1 MGKMSSILL
10 ASAGHIDHGKTAL
23 IKALNGFEGD
33 STDEE
38 KRRGITI
45 DLSFSHLEKNGAN
58 IAFIDVPGHEN
69 LLKTMISGAF
79 GAQGALL
86 VVSST
91 EGLKAQSLEHI
102 KILEFLG
109 IKKIILCITK
119 CDIASKEQISHS
131 KSASLA
137 ELKKYDFD
145 VLKSFEL
152 SIFDSSSIEEL
163 RQFLLAL
170 RIENTQN
177 SCLPRYYI
185 DRLFN
190 IKGAGLVATGTL
202 LGSSIELGGK
212 LYDYDAGVEFSIR
225 SMQVHDKPVSVV
237 NNAQRVAINIS
248 SPLAH
253 KIKKG
258 DFISKKGN
266 FRGFKELDCVFFGSI
281 THGAEVSLCIGTK
294 SINAKASVLSSK
306 KEGEKN
312 ESYFI
317 TLKLDKEVFA
327 SFDERF
333 VLLGGGAL
341 LGGGRVLNPISEPLK
356 KRAKIELLTMLLEH
370 DFLGAFELLKN
381 THEKGFGLLCAAQR
395 FGILPSSALKIAKEL
410 KNAII
415 DEDEL
420 NVYDASAKESLK
432 DFVRFIISKN
442 ELAMFSASSV
452 ALKLPW
458 ASKMLAQM
466 TIDEMKSELDFE
478 NGLYFKKGADFSKLK
493 ESLEEGILRE
503 IERGELAPLAPYNIY
518 DIFECDRKAGDDALK
533 RLTARGVV
541 VRLEHNLFI
550 SAKNL
555 DLAKKRLFELI
566 ARDGYADVSNAKDF
580 LNLSRK
586 YTIAYLEAL
595 DNDERIEK
603 IENKRVLKS

>member
-1 MGKMSSILL
+1 M
-10 ASAGHIDHGKTAL
+10 
-23 IKALNGFEGD
+23 
-33 STDEE
+33 
-38 KRRGITI
+38 
-45 DLSFSHLEKNGAN
+45 
-58 IAFIDVPGHEN
+58 
-69 LLKTMISGAF
+69 
-79 GAQGALL
+79 
-86 VVSST
+86 
-91 EGLKAQSLEHI
+91 
-102 KILEFLG
+102 
-109 IKKIILCITK
+109 
-119 CDIASKEQISHS
+119 
-131 KSASLA
+131 
-137 ELKKYDFD
+137 
-145 VLKSFEL
+145 
-152 SIFDSSSIEEL
+152 
-163 RQFLLAL
+163 LAL

-225 SMQVHDKPVSVV
+225 SMQVHDKPVSVA

-356 KRAKIELLTMLLEH
+356 KRAKIELLTMLLER

-420 NVYDASAKESLK
+420 NVYDTSAKESLK
-432 DFVRFIISKN
+432 DFIRFIISKN

-458 ASKMLAQM
+458 ASKMLAGM
-466 TIDEMKSELDFE
+466 AIDEMKSELDFE

>member
-152 SIFDSSSIEEL
+152 SIFDSSSIEAL
-163 RQFLLAL
+163 RKFLLAL
-170 RIENTQN
+170 RIENAQN

-185 DRLFN
+185 DRLFS

-212 LYDYDAGVEFSIR
+212 LYDYDAGVEFGIR
-225 SMQVHDKPVSVV
+225 SMQVHDKPVSVA

-381 THEKGFGLLCAAQR
+381 MHEKGFGLLCAAQR

-420 NVYDASAKESLK
+420 NVYDTSAKESLK
-432 DFVRFIISKN
+432 DFIRFIISKN

-541 VRLEHNLFI
+541 IRLEHNLFI

-555 DLAKKRLFELI
+555 DLAKKRLLELI

>member
-1 MGKMSSILL
+1 MSSILL

-86 VVSST
+86 VVSSA

-131 KSASLA
+131 KYTSLA

-152 SIFDSSSIEEL
+152 SIFDSSSIEAL

-170 RIENTQN
+170 RIKNTQN

-212 LYDYDAGVEFSIR
+212 LYDYDAGVELGIR
-225 SMQVHDKPVSVV
+225 SMQVHDKPVSVA

-294 SINAKASVLSSK
+294 SINAKASVLLGK

-317 TLKLDKEVFA
+317 SLKLDKEVFA

-341 LGGGRVLNPISEPLK
+341 LGGGRVLNPVSKKKK
-356 KRAKIELLTMLLEH
+356 KRAKIELLTMLLER
-370 DFLGAFELLKN
+370 DFLAAFELLKN
-381 THEKGFGLLCAAQR
+381 THKKGFGLLCAAQR

-420 NVYDASAKESLK
+420 NVYDTSAKESLK
-432 DFVRFIISKN
+432 DFIRFIISKN

-458 ASKMLAQM
+458 ASKMLAGM
-466 TIDEMKSELDFE
+466 AIDEMKSELDFE

-555 DLAKKRLFELI
+555 ALAKKRLFELI

>member
-1 MGKMSSILL
+1 MSSILL

-45 DLSFSHLEKNGAN
+45 DLSFSHLEKDGAN

-137 ELKKYDFD
+137 ELRKYDFD

-152 SIFDSSSIEEL
+152 SIFDSSSIEAL

-170 RIENTQN
+170 RIENAQN

-212 LYDYDAGVEFSIR
+212 LYDYDAGVELGIR
-225 SMQVHDKPVSVV
+225 SMQVHDKPVSVA

-356 KRAKIELLTMLLEH
+356 KRVKIELLTMLLER

-432 DFVRFIISKN
+432 DFIRFIISKN

-466 TIDEMKSELDFE
+466 AIDEMKSELDFE

-533 RLTARGVV
+533 RLTARGAV

-555 DLAKKRLFELI
+555 DLAKKRLLELI

-603 IENKRVLKS
+603 IENKRVLKF

>member
-1 MGKMSSILL
+1 MSSILL

-152 SIFDSSSIEEL
+152 SIFDSSSIEAL

-170 RIENTQN
+170 RIENAQN

-225 SMQVHDKPVSVV
+225 SMQVHDKPVSVA

-294 SINAKASVLSSK
+294 SINAKVSVLSSK

-356 KRAKIELLTMLLEH
+356 KRAKIELLTMLLEY
-370 DFLGAFELLKN
+370 DFLAAFELLKN

-420 NVYDASAKESLK
+420 NVYDTSAKESLK
-432 DFVRFIISKN
+432 DFIRFIISKN

-458 ASKMLAQM
+458 ASKMLAGM
-466 TIDEMKSELDFE
+466 AIDEMKSELDFE

-541 VRLEHNLFI
+541 IRLEHNLFI

-555 DLAKKRLFELI
+555 GLAKKRLLELI

>member
-1 MGKMSSILL
+1 MSSILL

-131 KSASLA
+131 KYTSLA
-137 ELKKYDFD
+137 ELRKYDFD

-152 SIFDSSSIEEL
+152 SIFDSSSIEAL

-170 RIENTQN
+170 RIKNTQN

-185 DRLFN
+185 DRLFS

-202 LGSSIELGGK
+202 LGSNIELGGK
-212 LYDYDAGVEFSIR
+212 LYDYDASVELSIR
-225 SMQVHDKPVSVV
+225 SMQVHDKPVSVA

-294 SINAKASVLSSK
+294 SINAKASVLLGK

-317 TLKLDKEVFA
+317 SLKLNKEVFA

-333 VLLGGGAL
+333 VLLGGSSL

-356 KRAKIELLTMLLEH
+356 KRAKIQLLTMLLER
-370 DFLGAFELLKN
+370 DFLAAFELLKN
-381 THEKGFGLLCAAQR
+381 THKKGFGLLCSAQR

-420 NVYDASAKESLK
+420 NVYDTSAKESLK
-432 DFVRFIISKN
+432 DFIRFIISKN
-442 ELAMFSASSV
+442 ELAMLSASSV

-466 TIDEMKSELDFE
+466 AIDEMKSELDFE

-503 IERGELAPLAPYNIY
+503 IERGVLAPLAPYNIY
-518 DIFECDRKAGDDALK
+518 DVFECDRKAGDDALK

-555 DLAKKRLFELI
+555 DLAKKCLFELI

-586 YTIAYLEAL
+586 YTIAYLEVL

>member
-1 MGKMSSILL
+1 MSSILL

-137 ELKKYDFD
+137 ELRKYDFD

-152 SIFDSSSIEEL
+152 SIFDSSSIEAL

-212 LYDYDAGVEFSIR
+212 LYDYDAGVEFGIR
-225 SMQVHDKPVSVV
+225 SMQVHDKPVSVA

-370 DFLGAFELLKN
+370 DFLAAFELLKN

-420 NVYDASAKESLK
+420 NVYDTSAKESLK
-432 DFVRFIISKN
+432 DFIRFIISKN

-458 ASKMLAQM
+458 ASKMLAGM
-466 TIDEMKSELDFE
+466 AIDEMKSELDFE

-518 DIFECDRKAGDDALK
+518 DIFECDRKAGDDVLK

-541 VRLEHNLFI
+541 VRLEYNLFI

>member
-1 MGKMSSILL
+1 MSSILL

-137 ELKKYDFD
+137 ELRKYDFD

-152 SIFDSSSIEEL
+152 SIFDSSSIDEL

-170 RIENTQN
+170 RIENAQN

-212 LYDYDAGVEFSIR
+212 LYDYDAGVELGIR
-225 SMQVHDKPVSVV
+225 SMQVHDKPVSVA

-356 KRAKIELLTMLLEH
+356 KRVKIELLTMLLER

-432 DFVRFIISKN
+432 DFIRFIISKN

-466 TIDEMKSELDFE
+466 AIDEMKSELDFE

-533 RLTARGVV
+533 RLTARGAV

-555 DLAKKRLFELI
+555 DLAKKRLLELI

-603 IENKRVLKS
+603 IENKRVLKF

>member
-1 MGKMSSILL
+1 MSSILL

-79 GAQGALL
+79 GAECALL

-137 ELKKYDFD
+137 ELRKYDFD

-152 SIFDSSSIEEL
+152 SIFDSSSIEAL
-163 RQFLLAL
+163 RQFLFAL

-212 LYDYDAGVEFSIR
+212 LYDYDAGVELGIR
-225 SMQVHDKPVSVV
+225 SMQVHDKPVSVA

-370 DFLGAFELLKN
+370 DFLAAFELLKN

-420 NVYDASAKESLK
+420 NVYDTSAKESLK
-432 DFVRFIISKN
+432 DFIRFIISKN

-458 ASKMLAQM
+458 ASKMLAGM
-466 TIDEMKSELDFE
+466 AIDEMKSELDFE

-555 DLAKKRLFELI
+555 ELAKKRLFELI

>member
-1 MGKMSSILL
+1 MSSILL

-131 KSASLA
+131 KYTSLA
-137 ELKKYDFD
+137 ELRKYDFD

-152 SIFDSSSIEEL
+152 SIFDSSSIEAL

-170 RIENTQN
+170 RIKNTQN

-225 SMQVHDKPVSVV
+225 SMQVHDKPVSVA

-294 SINAKASVLSSK
+294 SINAKVSVLLGK

-317 TLKLDKEVFA
+317 SLKLDKEVFA

-333 VLLGGGAL
+333 VLLGGRAL

-356 KRAKIELLTMLLEH
+356 KRAKIQLLTMLLEH

-381 THEKGFGLLCAAQR
+381 THKKGFGLLCSAQR

-420 NVYDASAKESLK
+420 NVYDTSAKESLK
-432 DFVRFIISKN
+432 DFIRFIISKN

-503 IERGELAPLAPYNIY
+503 IERGVLAPLAPYNIY

-586 YTIAYLEAL
+586 YTIAYLQAL

>member
-1 MGKMSSILL
+1 MSSILL

-137 ELKKYDFD
+137 ELRKYDFD

-152 SIFDSSSIEEL
+152 SIFDSSSIEAL

-170 RIENTQN
+170 RIENAQN

-185 DRLFN
+185 DRLFS

-212 LYDYDAGVEFSIR
+212 LYDYDAGVEFGIR
-225 SMQVHDKPVSVV
+225 SMQVHDKPVSVA

-294 SINAKASVLSSK
+294 SINAKASVLLGK

-356 KRAKIELLTMLLEH
+356 KRAKIQLLTMLLER

-420 NVYDASAKESLK
+420 NVYDTSAKESLK
-432 DFVRFIISKN
+432 DFIRFIISKN

-458 ASKMLAQM
+458 ASKMLAGM
-466 TIDEMKSELDFE
+466 AIDEMKSELDFE

-555 DLAKKRLFELI
+555 DLAKKRLLELI
-566 ARDGYADVSNAKDF
+566 SRDGYADVSNAKDF

>member
-1 MGKMSSILL
+1 MSSILL

-45 DLSFSHLEKNGAN
+45 DLSFSHLEKDGAN

-170 RIENTQN
+170 RIENAQN

-212 LYDYDAGVEFSIR
+212 LYDYDAGVELGIR
-225 SMQVHDKPVSVV
+225 SMQVHDKPVSVA

-420 NVYDASAKESLK
+420 NVYDTSAKESLK
-432 DFVRFIISKN
+432 DFIRFIISKN

-458 ASKMLAQM
+458 ASKILAGM
-466 TIDEMKSELDFE
+466 AIDEMKSELDFE

-555 DLAKKRLFELI
+555 ALAKKRLLELI
-566 ARDGYADVSNAKDF
+566 SRDGYADVSNAKDF

-595 DNDERIEK
+595 DNDKRIEK

>member
-1 MGKMSSILL
+1 MSSILL

-45 DLSFSHLEKNGAN
+45 DLSFSHLEKDGAN

-131 KSASLA
+131 KSTSLA

-152 SIFDSSSIEEL
+152 SIFDSSSIEAL

-170 RIENTQN
+170 RIENAQN

-212 LYDYDAGVEFSIR
+212 LYDYDAGVELGIR
-225 SMQVHDKPVSVV
+225 SMQVHDKPVSVA

-356 KRAKIELLTMLLEH
+356 KRVKIELLTMLLER

-432 DFVRFIISKN
+432 DFIRFIISKN

-466 TIDEMKSELDFE
+466 AIDEMKSELDFE

-533 RLTARGVV
+533 RLTARGAV

-555 DLAKKRLFELI
+555 DLAKKRLLELI

-603 IENKRVLKS
+603 IENKRVLKF

>member
-1 MGKMSSILL
+1 MSSILL

-137 ELKKYDFD
+137 ELRKYDFD

-152 SIFDSSSIEEL
+152 SIFDSSSIEAL

-170 RIENTQN
+170 RIENAQN

-212 LYDYDAGVEFSIR
+212 LYDYDAGVEFGIR
-225 SMQVHDKPVSVV
+225 SMQVHDKPVSVA

-420 NVYDASAKESLK
+420 NVYDTSAKESVK
-432 DFVRFIISKN
+432 DFIRFIISKN

-466 TIDEMKSELDFE
+466 AIDEMKSELDFE

-555 DLAKKRLFELI
+555 DLAKKCLLELI

>member
-1 MGKMSSILL
+1 MSSILL

-170 RIENTQN
+170 RIENAQN

-202 LGSSIELGGK
+202 LGSSIELGGR
-212 LYDYDAGVEFSIR
+212 LYDYDAGVEFGIR
-225 SMQVHDKPVSVV
+225 SMQVHDKPVSVA

-266 FRGFKELDCVFFGSI
+266 FRGFRELDCVFFGSI

-370 DFLGAFELLKN
+370 DFLAAFELLKN

-420 NVYDASAKESLK
+420 NVYDTSAKESLK
-432 DFVRFIISKN
+432 DFIRFIISKN

-458 ASKMLAQM
+458 ASKMLAGM
-466 TIDEMKSELDFE
+466 AIDEMKSELDFE

>member
-1 MGKMSSILL
+1 MSSILL

-119 CDIASKEQISHS
+119 CDIASKEQISYS

-170 RIENTQN
+170 RIENAQN

-212 LYDYDAGVEFSIR
+212 LYDYDVGVELGIR
-225 SMQVHDKPVSVV
+225 SMQVHDKPVSVA

-420 NVYDASAKESLK
+420 NVYDTSAKESLK
-432 DFVRFIISKN
+432 DFIRFIISKN

-458 ASKMLAQM
+458 TSKMLAGM
-466 TIDEMKSELDFE
+466 AINEMKSELDFE
-478 NGLYFKKGADFSKLK
+478 NGLYFKKGADFSQLK

-555 DLAKKRLFELI
+555 ELAKKRLLELI
-566 ARDGYADVSNAKDF
+566 VRDGYADVSNAKDF

>member
-1 MGKMSSILL
+1 MSSILL

-131 KSASLA
+131 KYTSLA
-137 ELKKYDFD
+137 ELRKYDFD

-152 SIFDSSSIEEL
+152 SIFDSSSIEAL

-170 RIENTQN
+170 RIKNMQS

-185 DRLFN
+185 DRLFS

-202 LGSSIELGGK
+202 LGSNIELGGK
-212 LYDYDAGVEFSIR
+212 LYDYDAGVELGIR
-225 SMQVHDKPVSVV
+225 SMQVHDKPVSVA

-370 DFLGAFELLKN
+370 DFLAAFELLKN

-420 NVYDASAKESLK
+420 NVYDTSAKESLK
-432 DFVRFIISKN
+432 DFIRFIISKN

-466 TIDEMKSELDFE
+466 AIDEMKSELDFE

-503 IERGELAPLAPYNIY
+503 IERGVLAPLAHYNIY

-555 DLAKKRLFELI
+555 DLAKKCLFELI

-586 YTIAYLEAL
+586 YTIAYLEVL

>member
-1 MGKMSSILL
+1 M
-10 ASAGHIDHGKTAL
+10 
-23 IKALNGFEGD
+23 
-33 STDEE
+33 
-38 KRRGITI
+38 
-45 DLSFSHLEKNGAN
+45 
-58 IAFIDVPGHEN
+58 
-69 LLKTMISGAF
+69 
-79 GAQGALL
+79 
-86 VVSST
+86 
-91 EGLKAQSLEHI
+91 
-102 KILEFLG
+102 
-109 IKKIILCITK
+109 
-119 CDIASKEQISHS
+119 
-131 KSASLA
+131 
-137 ELKKYDFD
+137 
-145 VLKSFEL
+145 
-152 SIFDSSSIEEL
+152 
-163 RQFLLAL
+163 
-170 RIENTQN
+170 
-177 SCLPRYYI
+177 
-185 DRLFN
+185 
-190 IKGAGLVATGTL
+190 
-202 LGSSIELGGK
+202 
-212 LYDYDAGVEFSIR
+212 
-225 SMQVHDKPVSVV
+225 
-237 NNAQRVAINIS
+237 
-248 SPLAH
+248 
-253 KIKKG
+253 
-258 DFISKKGN
+258 
-266 FRGFKELDCVFFGSI
+266 FFGSI

-294 SINAKASVLSSK
+294 SINAKVSVLSSK

-432 DFVRFIISKN
+432 DFIRFIISKN

-458 ASKMLAQM
+458 ASKMLAGM
-466 TIDEMKSELDFE
+466 AIDEMKSELDFE

-541 VRLEHNLFI
+541 IRLEHNLFI

-555 DLAKKRLFELI
+555 DLAKKRLLELI

>member
-1 MGKMSSILL
+1 MSSILL

-152 SIFDSSSIEEL
+152 SIFDSSSIEAL

-170 RIENTQN
+170 RIENAQN

-212 LYDYDAGVEFSIR
+212 LYDYDAGVEFGIR
-225 SMQVHDKPVSVV
+225 SMQVHDKPVSVA

-356 KRAKIELLTMLLEH
+356 KRAKIELLTMLLEY

-381 THEKGFGLLCAAQR
+381 THEKGFGLLCSAQR

-420 NVYDASAKESLK
+420 NVYDTSAKESLK
-432 DFVRFIISKN
+432 DFIRFIISKN

-458 ASKMLAQM
+458 ASKMLAGM
-466 TIDEMKSELDFE
+466 AIDEMKSELDFE

-518 DIFECDRKAGDDALK
+518 DIFECDRKAGDDVLK

-555 DLAKKRLFELI
+555 DLAKKRLLELI
-566 ARDGYADVSNAKDF
+566 SRDGYADVSNAKDF

>member
-1 MGKMSSILL
+1 MSSILL

-137 ELKKYDFD
+137 ELRKYDFD

-163 RQFLLAL
+163 RQFLFAL

-202 LGSSIELGGK
+202 LGSNIELGGN
-212 LYDYDAGVEFSIR
+212 LYDYDAGVELGIR
-225 SMQVHDKPVSVV
+225 SMQVHDKPVSVA

-266 FRGFKELDCVFFGSI
+266 FRGFKELDCGFFGSI

-420 NVYDASAKESLK
+420 NVYDTSAKESLK
-432 DFVRFIISKN
+432 DFIRFIISKN

-458 ASKMLAQM
+458 ASKMLAKRA
-466 TIDEMKSELDFE
+466 IDEMKSELDFE

-503 IERGELAPLAPYNIY
+503 IERGVLAPLAPYNIY

-555 DLAKKRLFELI
+555 DLAKKRLLELI

>member
-1 MGKMSSILL
+1 MSSILL

-131 KSASLA
+131 KYTSLA
-137 ELKKYDFD
+137 ELRKYDFD

-152 SIFDSSSIEEL
+152 SIFDSSSIEAL
-163 RQFLLAL
+163 RQFLFAL

-212 LYDYDAGVEFSIR
+212 LYDYDAGVEFGIR
-225 SMQVHDKPVSVV
+225 SMQVHDKPVSVA

-370 DFLGAFELLKN
+370 DFLAAFELLKN

-420 NVYDASAKESLK
+420 NVYDTSAKESLK
-432 DFVRFIISKN
+432 DFIRFIISKN

-458 ASKMLAQM
+458 ASKMLAGM
-466 TIDEMKSELDFE
+466 AIDEMKSELDFE

-518 DIFECDRKAGDDALK
+518 DIFECDRKAGDDVLK

>member
-1 MGKMSSILL
+1 M
-10 ASAGHIDHGKTAL
+10 
-23 IKALNGFEGD
+23 
-33 STDEE
+33 
-38 KRRGITI
+38 
-45 DLSFSHLEKNGAN
+45 
-58 IAFIDVPGHEN
+58 
-69 LLKTMISGAF
+69 
-79 GAQGALL
+79 
-86 VVSST
+86 
-91 EGLKAQSLEHI
+91 
-102 KILEFLG
+102 
-109 IKKIILCITK
+109 
-119 CDIASKEQISHS
+119 
-131 KSASLA
+131 
-137 ELKKYDFD
+137 
-145 VLKSFEL
+145 
-152 SIFDSSSIEEL
+152 
-163 RQFLLAL
+163 LAL
-170 RIENTQN
+170 RIENAQN

-212 LYDYDAGVEFSIR
+212 LYDYDAGVELGIR
-225 SMQVHDKPVSVV
+225 SMQVHDKPVSVA

-281 THGAEVSLCIGTK
+281 THGVEVSLCIGTK

-356 KRAKIELLTMLLEH
+356 KRAKIELLTMLLER
-370 DFLGAFELLKN
+370 DFLAAFELLKN
-381 THEKGFGLLCAAQR
+381 THKKGFGLLCSAQR

-420 NVYDASAKESLK
+420 NVYDTSAKESLK
-432 DFVRFIISKN
+432 DFIRFIISKN

-458 ASKMLAQM
+458 ASKMLAGM
-466 TIDEMKSELDFE
+466 AIDEMKSELDFE

-555 DLAKKRLFELI
+555 ELAKKRLLELI

>member
-1 MGKMSSILL
+1 MSSILL

-152 SIFDSSSIEEL
+152 SIFDSSSIEAL

-212 LYDYDAGVEFSIR
+212 LYDYDAGVEFGIR
-225 SMQVHDKPVSVV
+225 SMQVHDKPVSVA

-294 SINAKASVLSSK
+294 SINAKVSVLSSK

-333 VLLGGGAL
+333 VLLGSGAL

-370 DFLGAFELLKN
+370 DFLSAFELLKN

-420 NVYDASAKESLK
+420 NVYDTSAKESLK
-432 DFVRFIISKN
+432 DFIRFIISKN

-466 TIDEMKSELDFE
+466 AIDEMKSELDFE

-555 DLAKKRLFELI
+555 ALAKKRLLELI
-566 ARDGYADVSNAKDF
+566 TRDGYADVSNAKDF

>member
-1 MGKMSSILL
+1 MSSILL

-152 SIFDSSSIEEL
+152 SIFDSSSIEAL

-170 RIENTQN
+170 RIENAQN

-212 LYDYDAGVEFSIR
+212 LYDYDAGVELGIR
-225 SMQVHDKPVSVV
+225 SMQVHDKPVSVA

-294 SINAKASVLSSK
+294 SINAKASVLLGK
-306 KEGEKN
+306 KDGEKN

-317 TLKLDKEVFA
+317 SLKLDKEVFA

-370 DFLGAFELLKN
+370 DFLAAFELLKN

-415 DEDEL
+415 DKDEL
-420 NVYDASAKESLK
+420 NVYDTSAKESLK
-432 DFVRFIISKN
+432 DFIRFIISKN

-458 ASKMLAQM
+458 ASKMLAGM
-466 TIDEMKSELDFE
+466 AIDEMKSELDFE

-566 ARDGYADVSNAKDF
+566 ERDGYADVSNAKDF

>member
-1 MGKMSSILL
+1 MSSILL

-45 DLSFSHLEKNGAN
+45 DLSFSHLKKNGAN

-137 ELKKYDFD
+137 ELRKYDFD

-163 RQFLLAL
+163 RQFLFAL

-212 LYDYDAGVEFSIR
+212 LYDYDAGVELGIR
-225 SMQVHDKPVSVV
+225 SMQVHDKPVSVA

-370 DFLGAFELLKN
+370 DFLGAFEQLKN

-420 NVYDASAKESLK
+420 NVYDTSAKESLK
-432 DFVRFIISKN
+432 DFIRFIISKN

-458 ASKMLAQM
+458 ASKMLAGM
-466 TIDEMKSELDFE
+466 AIDEMKSELDFK

>member
-1 MGKMSSILL
+1 MSSILL

-131 KSASLA
+131 KYTSLA

-152 SIFDSSSIEEL
+152 SIFDSSSIEAL
-163 RQFLLAL
+163 RQFLFAL
-170 RIENTQN
+170 RIENAQN

-225 SMQVHDKPVSVV
+225 SMQVHDKPVSVA

-370 DFLGAFELLKN
+370 DFLAAFELLKN

-432 DFVRFIISKN
+432 DFIRFIISKN

-458 ASKMLAQM
+458 ASKMLAGM
-466 TIDEMKSELDFE
+466 AIDEMKSELDFE

-586 YTIAYLEAL
+586 YTIAYLEVL

>member
-1 MGKMSSILL
+1 MSSILL

-137 ELKKYDFD
+137 ELRKYDFD

-152 SIFDSSSIEEL
+152 SIFDSSSIDEL

-170 RIENTQN
+170 RIENAQN

-185 DRLFN
+185 DRLFS

-212 LYDYDAGVEFSIR
+212 LYDYDAGVEFGIR
-225 SMQVHDKPVSVV
+225 SMQVHDKPVSVA

-370 DFLGAFELLKN
+370 DFLAAFELLKN

-420 NVYDASAKESLK
+420 NVYDTSAKESLK
-432 DFVRFIISKN
+432 DFIRFIISKN

-458 ASKMLAQM
+458 ASKMLAGM
-466 TIDEMKSELDFE
+466 AIDEMKSELDFE

-603 IENKRVLKS
+603 IENKRVLKY

>member
-1 MGKMSSILL
+1 MSSILL

-45 DLSFSHLEKNGAN
+45 DLSFSHLEKDGAN

-137 ELKKYDFD
+137 ELRKYDFD

-152 SIFDSSSIEEL
+152 SIFDSSSIDEL

-170 RIENTQN
+170 RIENAQN

-212 LYDYDAGVEFSIR
+212 LYDYDAGVELGIR
-225 SMQVHDKPVSVV
+225 SMQVHDKPVSVA

-356 KRAKIELLTMLLEH
+356 KRVKIELLTMLLER

-432 DFVRFIISKN
+432 DFIRFIISKN

-466 TIDEMKSELDFE
+466 AIDEMKSELDFE

-533 RLTARGVV
+533 RLTARGAV

-555 DLAKKRLFELI
+555 DLAKKRLLELI

-603 IENKRVLKS
+603 IENKRVLKF

>member
-1 MGKMSSILL
+1 M
-10 ASAGHIDHGKTAL
+10 
-23 IKALNGFEGD
+23 
-33 STDEE
+33 
-38 KRRGITI
+38 
-45 DLSFSHLEKNGAN
+45 
-58 IAFIDVPGHEN
+58 
-69 LLKTMISGAF
+69 
-79 GAQGALL
+79 
-86 VVSST
+86 
-91 EGLKAQSLEHI
+91 
-102 KILEFLG
+102 
-109 IKKIILCITK
+109 
-119 CDIASKEQISHS
+119 
-131 KSASLA
+131 
-137 ELKKYDFD
+137 
-145 VLKSFEL
+145 
-152 SIFDSSSIEEL
+152 
-163 RQFLLAL
+163 
-170 RIENTQN
+170 
-177 SCLPRYYI
+177 
-185 DRLFN
+185 
-190 IKGAGLVATGTL
+190 
-202 LGSSIELGGK
+202 
-212 LYDYDAGVEFSIR
+212 
-225 SMQVHDKPVSVV
+225 
-237 NNAQRVAINIS
+237 
-248 SPLAH
+248 
-253 KIKKG
+253 
-258 DFISKKGN
+258 
-266 FRGFKELDCVFFGSI
+266 FFGSI

-333 VLLGGGAL
+333 VLLGGRAL
-341 LGGGRVLNPISEPLK
+341 LGGGRVLNPVSEPLK
-356 KRAKIELLTMLLEH
+356 KRAKIQLLTMLLER
-370 DFLGAFELLKN
+370 DFLAAFELLKN
-381 THEKGFGLLCAAQR
+381 THKKGFGLLCSAQR

-420 NVYDASAKESLK
+420 NVYDTSAKESLK
-432 DFVRFIISKN
+432 DFIRFIISKN

-466 TIDEMKSELDFE
+466 AIDEMKSELDFE

-555 DLAKKRLFELI
+555 DLAKKCLFELI

>member
-1 MGKMSSILL
+1 MSSILL

-152 SIFDSSSIEEL
+152 SIFDSSSIEAL

-212 LYDYDAGVEFSIR
+212 LYDYDAGVELGIR
-225 SMQVHDKPVSVV
+225 SMQVHDKPVSVA

-306 KEGEKN
+306 KDGEKN

-370 DFLGAFELLKN
+370 DFLAAFELLKN

-420 NVYDASAKESLK
+420 NVYDTSAKESLK
-432 DFVRFIISKN
+432 DFIRFIISKN

-466 TIDEMKSELDFE
+466 AIDEMKSELDFE

-518 DIFECDRKAGDDALK
+518 DIFECDRKAGDDVLK
-533 RLTARGVV
+533 KLTARGVV
-541 VRLEHNLFI
+541 VRIEHNLFI
-550 SAKNL
+550 GAKNL

-586 YTIAYLEAL
+586 YTIAYLEVL

>member
-1 MGKMSSILL
+1 MSSILL

-131 KSASLA
+131 KYTSLA
-137 ELKKYDFD
+137 ELRKYDFD

-152 SIFDSSSIEEL
+152 SIFDSSSIEAL

-170 RIENTQN
+170 RIKNTQN

-185 DRLFN
+185 DRLFS

-202 LGSSIELGGK
+202 LGSNIELGGK
-212 LYDYDAGVEFSIR
+212 LYDYDASVELSIR
-225 SMQVHDKPVSVV
+225 SMQVHDKPVSVA

-248 SPLAH
+248 SSLAH

-294 SINAKASVLSSK
+294 SINAKASVLLGK

-317 TLKLDKEVFA
+317 SLKLDKEVFA

-333 VLLGGGAL
+333 VLLGGSSL

-356 KRAKIELLTMLLEH
+356 KRAKIELLTMLLER
-370 DFLGAFELLKN
+370 DFLAAFELLKN
-381 THEKGFGLLCAAQR
+381 THKKGFGLLCSAQR

-420 NVYDASAKESLK
+420 NVYDTSAKESLK
-432 DFVRFIISKN
+432 DFIRFIISKN
-442 ELAMFSASSV
+442 ELAMLSASSV

-458 ASKMLAQM
+458 ASKMLAGM
-466 TIDEMKSELDFE
+466 AIDEMKNELDFE

-586 YTIAYLEAL
+586 YTIAYLEVL

>member
-1 MGKMSSILL
+1 MSSILL

-131 KSASLA
+131 KYTSLA
-137 ELKKYDFD
+137 ELRKYDFD

-152 SIFDSSSIEEL
+152 SIFDSSSIEAL

-170 RIENTQN
+170 RIKNTQN

-185 DRLFN
+185 DRLFS

-202 LGSSIELGGK
+202 LGSNIELGGK
-212 LYDYDAGVEFSIR
+212 LYDYDASVELSIR
-225 SMQVHDKPVSVV
+225 SMQVHDKPVSVA

-294 SINAKASVLSSK
+294 SINAKASVLLGK

-317 TLKLDKEVFA
+317 SLKLDKEVFA

-333 VLLGGGAL
+333 VLLGGSSL

-356 KRAKIELLTMLLEH
+356 KRAKIQLLTMLLER
-370 DFLGAFELLKN
+370 DFLAAFELLKN
-381 THEKGFGLLCAAQR
+381 THKKGFGLLCSAQR

-420 NVYDASAKESLK
+420 NVYDTSAKESLK
-432 DFVRFIISKN
+432 DFIRFIISKN
-442 ELAMFSASSV
+442 ELAMLSASSV

-466 TIDEMKSELDFE
+466 AIDEMKSELDFE

-503 IERGELAPLAPYNIY
+503 IERGVLAPLAPYNIY

-555 DLAKKRLFELI
+555 DLAKKCLFELI

-586 YTIAYLEAL
+586 YTIAYLEVL

>member
-152 SIFDSSSIEEL
+152 SIFDSSSIEAL

-170 RIENTQN
+170 RIENAQN

-212 LYDYDAGVEFSIR
+212 LYDYDAGVEFGIR
-225 SMQVHDKPVSVV
+225 SMQVHDKPVSVA

-356 KRAKIELLTMLLEH
+356 KRAKIELLTMLLEY

-381 THEKGFGLLCAAQR
+381 THEKGFGLLCSAQR

-420 NVYDASAKESLK
+420 NVYDTSAKESLK
-432 DFVRFIISKN
+432 DFIRFIISKN

-458 ASKMLAQM
+458 ASKMLAGM
-466 TIDEMKSELDFE
+466 AIDEMKSELDFE

-518 DIFECDRKAGDDALK
+518 DIFECDRKAGDDVLK

-555 DLAKKRLFELI
+555 DLAKKRLLELI
-566 ARDGYADVSNAKDF
+566 SRDGYADVSNAKDF

>member
-1 MGKMSSILL
+1 MSSILL

-137 ELKKYDFD
+137 ELKKYNFD

-152 SIFDSSSIEEL
+152 SIFDSSSIDEL

-170 RIENTQN
+170 RIENVQN

-225 SMQVHDKPVSVV
+225 SMQVHDKPVSVA

-294 SINAKASVLSSK
+294 SINAKVSVLSSK

-312 ESYFI
+312 ENYFI

-420 NVYDASAKESLK
+420 NVYDTSAKESLK
-432 DFVRFIISKN
+432 DFIRFIISKN
-442 ELAMFSASSV
+442 ELAMLSASSV

-466 TIDEMKSELDFE
+466 AIDEMKSELDFE

-555 DLAKKRLFELI
+555 ALAKKRLLELI
-566 ARDGYADVSNAKDF
+566 SRDGYADVSNAKDF

>member
-1 MGKMSSILL
+1 MSSILL

-33 STDEE
+33 STAEE

-58 IAFIDVPGHEN
+58 VAFIDVPGHEN

-102 KILEFLG
+102 RILEFLG
-109 IKKIILCITK
+109 IKKLILCITK
-119 CDIASKEQISHS
+119 CDIASLEQIAQV
-131 KSASLA
+131 KSQCQN
-137 ELKKYDFD
+137 ELKKHDFEL
-145 VLKSFEL
+145 LKSFEV
-152 SIFDSSSIEEL
+152 SIFDESSIEAL
-163 RQFLLAL
+163 RQFLLSL
-170 RIENTQN
+170 RFESTDI
-177 SCLPRYYI
+177 SSLPRYYV
-185 DRLFN
+185 DRLFS

-202 LGSSIELGGK
+202 LGPSIELGQK
-212 LYDYDAGVEFSIR
+212 LYDYDAKAEFSIR
-225 SMQVHDKPVSVV
+225 SMQVHDRPVDAAS
-237 NNAQRVAINIS
+237 NAQRVAINIS
-248 SPLAH
+248 SPHVH

-258 DFISKKGN
+258 DFISKKGH
-266 FRGFKELDCVFFGSI
+266 FRGFKELDCVFYGSI
-281 THGAEVSLCIGTK
+281 AHGAEVSLCIGTK
-294 SINAKASVLSSK
+294 SLSAKVCVLSSK
-306 KEGEKN
+306 NKSEQN
-312 ESYFI
+312 ESHFI
-317 TLKLDKEVFA
+317 TLKLSTEVFA

-356 KRAKIELLTMLLEH
+356 KKAKIELLSLLLKH
-370 DFLGAFELLKN
+370 DFAAVFALLKN
-381 THEKGFGLLCAAQR
+381 THEKGFGLLCSAQR
-395 FGILPSSALKIAKEL
+395 FGMLPSAALDIAKGL
-410 KNAII
+410 KNVII
-415 DEDEL
+415 DEEEL
-420 NVYDASAKESLK
+420 NVYDTSAKQAIK
-432 DFVRFIISKN
+432 DFIHFIISKN
-442 ELAMFSASSV
+442 ELAMLSAASL

-458 ASKMLAQM
+458 ASKMLAQFA
-466 TIDEMKSELDFE
+466 IDEMSGELGFE

-503 IERGELAPLAPYNIY
+503 IEKGGLAPLAPYNIY

-533 RLTARGVV
+533 KLTARGVV

-555 DLAKKRLFELI
+555 GLAKKRLFELI
-566 ARDGYADVSNAKDF
+566 SRDGYADVSNAKE
-580 LNLSRK
+580 LLGLSRK
-586 YTIAYLEAL
+586 YVIAYLEAL
-595 DNDERIEK
+595 DKDEKIEK

>member
-1 MGKMSSILL
+1 MSSILL

-137 ELKKYDFD
+137 ELRKYDFD

-152 SIFDSSSIEEL
+152 SIFDSSSIEAL
-163 RQFLLAL
+163 RQFLFAL
-170 RIENTQN
+170 RIHNTQN

-212 LYDYDAGVEFSIR
+212 LYDYDAGVELGIR
-225 SMQVHDKPVSVV
+225 SMQVHDKPVSMA

-420 NVYDASAKESLK
+420 NVYDTSAKESLK
-432 DFVRFIISKN
+432 DFIRFIISKN

-566 ARDGYADVSNAKDF
+566 SRDGYADVSNAKDF

>member
-1 MGKMSSILL
+1 MSSILL

-131 KSASLA
+131 KYTSLA
-137 ELKKYDFD
+137 ELRKYDFD

-152 SIFDSSSIEEL
+152 SIFDSSSIEAL

-212 LYDYDAGVEFSIR
+212 LYDYDAGVELGIR
-225 SMQVHDKPVSVV
+225 SMQVHDKPVSVA

-356 KRAKIELLTMLLEH
+356 KRVKIQLLTMLLEH

-420 NVYDASAKESLK
+420 NVYDTSAKESLK
-432 DFVRFIISKN
+432 DFIRFIISKN

-518 DIFECDRKAGDDALK
+518 DIFECDRKAGDDVLK